1 MPGIY
6 IIALVQA
13 YTTYQFSEALHL
25 RGGKKTSMD
34 INGSTYWADTKDP
47 EMGNFGSGHTEVF
60 GPGYQLDILIFVSF
74 LNLF

>member
-1 MPGIY
+1 
-6 IIALVQA
+6 
-13 YTTYQFSEALHL
+13 
-25 RGGKKTSMD
+25 MD